1 MVYDFRIMTP
11 EERKY
16 TYSQSHQISMQT
28 GLVGYLRADMDSNGE
43 GFFSSWN
50 GWRDSLNTDDF
61 SEDLDAVINGLREEG
76 EPLHNRST
84 LSKFCYGTPECSFEN
99 DRNEYGIRVDT
110 EKYAFLCRL
119 NPNKG
124 EYNLYCHCY
133 VRDWLDTNIE
143 KASRGIRFIDS
154 HYTDLFRIADGGNIA
169 ITSSFGERKEYSCR
183 YIDETHTEIGNNLF
197 HICEFA
203 ERMEGCGATY
213 EAINPLLPKECYGT
227 LYTGELVM
235 FKYGEK
241 GYFDTD
247 IPMEDK
253 DTMKALADNMNAKLG
268 ITKAQA
274 AAMRA
279 GSMYGW
285 SCVDANPASYD
296 NDGYLKKSKDIDRG
310 DAR

>member
-1 MVYDFRIMTP
+1 MSNCKV
-11 EERKY
+11 
-16 TYSQSHQISMQT
+16 ISVCNQKGGVGKT
-28 GLVGYLRADMDSNGE
+28 TTTINLGAGL
-43 GFFSSWN
+43 
-50 GWRDSLNTDDF
+50 
-61 SEDLDAVINGLREEG
+61 
-76 EPLHNRST
+76 
-84 LSKFCYGTPECSFEN
+84 
-99 DRNEYGIRVDT
+99 
-110 EKYAFLCRL
+110 
-119 NPNKG
+119 
-124 EYNLYCHCY
+124 
-133 VRDWLDTNIE
+133 
-143 KASRGIRFIDS
+143 
-154 HYTDLFRIADGGNIA
+154 
-169 ITSSFGERKEYSCR
+169 
-183 YIDETHTEIGNNLF
+183 
-197 HICEFA
+197 
-203 ERMEGCGATY
+203 
-213 EAINPLLPKECYGT
+213 AINPLLPKECYGT

-296 NDGYLKKSKDIDRG
+296 NDGYLKKSKDIDQG